1 MRLLASLSLIAAV
14 LFWTHPFYASRL
26 AGSPSVGLTR
36 VSGAPILVLAPIRTG
51 TPPR

>member
-26 AGSPSVGLTR
+26 AGSSSVGRT
-36 VSGAPILVLAPIRTG
+36 GAPGAPVLVLAPTQTG
-51 TPPR
+51 ALPQ